1 MRLDE
6 LYSQPLPERRKP
18 SRDEGEPVRYAD
30 PELARTLAQASV
42 KYPYYKT
49 GQEGFMKFV
58 QRSLKHSE
66 QNDEQH
72 NQKIQDLEQEIEQLR
87 QAIKS
92 LSKKG

>member
-18 SRDEGEPVRYAD
+18 DEGEPVRYAD

-66 QNDEQH
+66 QNDQEHEQKL
-72 NQKIQDLEQEIEQLR
+72 QQLESDIDELR
-87 QAIKS
+87 QLLKRAGQQS
-92 LSKKG
+92 

>member
-6 LYSQPLPERRKP
+6 LYSQSLPERRN
-18 SRDEGEPVRYAD
+18 RDEGEPVRYAD

-42 KYPYYKT
+42 KYPYYRT

-66 QNDEQH
+66 EQDREH
-72 NQKIQDLEQEIEQLR
+72 NQKLENLEADINELRDLLNR
-87 QAIKS
+87 
-92 LSKKG
+92 LSKRG

>member
-6 LYSQPLPERRKP
+6 LYSQAIHERRD
-18 SRDEGEPVRYAD
+18 RDEGEPVRYAD

-49 GQEGFMKFV
+49 GQEGFMKYV

-66 QNDEQH
+66 QNDKQH
-72 NQKIQDLEQEIEQLR
+72 NQEIQSVRDEIEQLKA
-87 QAIKS
+87 AIKK
-92 LSKKG
+92 LQNQ

>member
-6 LYSQPLPERRKP
+6 LYSQSIPERKN
-18 SRDEGEPVRYAD
+18 RDEGEPIRYAD

-66 QNDEQH
+66 QNDQEHEQKL
-72 NQKIQDLEQEIEQLR
+72 QQLESDIDELR
-87 QAIKS
+87 QLLKRVGRQS
-92 LSKKG
+92 

>member
-6 LYSQPLPERRKP
+6 LYSHNIPERK

-66 QNDEQH
+66 QNDQEHEQKL
-72 NQKIQDLEQEIEQLR
+72 QQLESDIDELR
-87 QAIKS
+87 QLLKRVGRQS
-92 LSKKG
+92 

>member
-6 LYSQPLPERRKP
+6 LYSKSLPERRN
-18 SRDEGEPVRYAD
+18 RDEGEPVRYAD

-66 QNDEQH
+66 ENDQEH
-72 NQKIQDLEQEIEQLR
+72 NQKIQKLETELDELR
-87 QAIKS
+87 S
-92 LSKKG
+92 MLNRLSKRG